1 MARRFDR
8 TESGG
13 RVHFASAMT
22 LLGKVDG
29 SSEEVSYPQLADL
42 ILTHGAKPETDIREL
57 FARVAFSIAVSNTD
71 DHLRNHGF
79 LLDAESG
86 AWRLSPLFDVN
97 PSLANRQYLS
107 LALDDGDYEASFE
120 TLGRTAP
127 LYCIEE
133 SEARAIIERI
143 DDTVK
148 THWRRGADEAGL
160 SRGEIKLMEAC
171 FSAPSLRP
179 LRKGVSGAARNLDIG
194 ETQSTPHPPKPHR

>member
-1 MARRFDR
+1 M
-8 TESGG
+8 
-13 RVHFASAMT
+13 
-22 LLGKVDG
+22 
-29 SSEEVSYPQLADL
+29 
-42 ILTHGAKPETDIREL
+42 
-57 FARVAFSIAVSNTD
+57 SNTD

-179 LRKGVSGAARNLDIG
+179 LRKGRAARCNEPRYRRDAKHAASIQAEQIKRLEHQNNIKDAAGAAYGPSAPAAR
-194 ETQSTPHPPKPHR
+194 